1 MSIDSQWHSSRSKEI
16 LHQYPKIKQYFG
28 NYPPSIIA
36 IAFLVSL
43 QWLMAWLVRDLPWW
57 QVGGISFLV
66 GQFILHSL
74 GVFVHEAAH
83 NLIFKS
89 KLGSNLALFLIVCG
103 SLSFGESL
111 TYIGVHGK
119 THHLQL
125 NDYQYDHELCDRNLA
140 EFSTNNTY
148 WRIAESLIHLL
159 PGGAVITDLITPH
172 LVNSDSRHLKSA
184 NISTQLNILLIL
196 TSLSLYIF
204 AWFMISPQATL
215 YLFWSLTLMI
225 SNWGIT
231 FRGQSIA
238 EHHIYQQGK
247 TYSTYSWTNILFFNT
262 GYHDEH
268 HTFPKVAWI
277 HLPKIKR
284 IAPEYFTNDN
294 PHSYFQWWWWW
305 ATSIFTPIR
314 YNRYIP

>member
-1 MSIDSQWHSSRSKEI
+1 MSIDSQWHSSRSKKI
-16 LHQYPKIKQYFG
+16 LCQYPEIKQYFG

-36 IAFLVSL
+36 IAFLVAL
-43 QWLMAWLVRDLPWW
+43 QWLIAWLVQDLSWW
-57 QVGGISFLV
+57 QVGAIAFLV

-74 GVFVHEAAH
+74 GIFVHEAAH

-89 KLGSNLALFLIVCG
+89 RVGSNLALLLIVCG

-111 TYIGVHGK
+111 AYIGVHGK

-125 NDYQYDHELCDRNLA
+125 NDYQYDHELWDRKLV
-140 EFSTNNTY
+140 EFANDNIC
-148 WRIAESLIHLL
+148 WRITESLLHLL
-159 PGGAVITDLITPH
+159 PGGIIVTDIITPH
-172 LVNSDSRHLKSA
+172 LFDADSRQVKSA
-184 NISTQLNILLIL
+184 RVSTSLNIVLTI
-196 TSLSLYIF
+196 TSLTLYII
-204 AWFMISPQATL
+204 AWFAISPKATL
-215 YLFWSLTLMI
+215 YLFWSLTLMA

-247 TYSTYSWTNILFFNT
+247 TYSTYSWTNIPFFNT

-268 HTFPKVAWI
+268 HTFPQVAWI
-277 HLPKIKR
+277 HLPKIKK
-284 IAPEYFTNDN
+284 IAPEHFTNAN
-294 PHSYFQWWWWW
+294 PHSYFKWWWWW
-305 ATSIFTPIR
+305 AKSIFTPTR

>member
-1 MSIDSQWHSSRSKEI
+1 MSIDSQWHTSRSKEI
-16 LHQYPKIKQYFG
+16 LKRYPEIKQYFG
-28 NYPPSIIA
+28 NYPLSIAA
-36 IAFLVSL
+36 IASLVSL
-43 QWLMAWLVRDLPWW
+43 QWFLAWLVRDLAWW
-57 QVGGISFLV
+57 QVGAIAFLV

-119 THHLQL
+119 THHREL
-125 NDYQYDHELCDRNLA
+125 NDYQYDYELSDRNLA
-140 EFSTNNTY
+140 KFATDNIY
-148 WRIAESLIHLL
+148 WRIAESLLHLL
-159 PGGAVITDLITPH
+159 PGGVIITDIIISR
-172 LVNSDSRHLKSA
+172 LVAPDRRQIKPAKISA
-184 NISTQLNILLIL
+184 RLNVLLTL
-196 TSLSLYIF
+196 TSLFLYIF
-204 AWFMISPQATL
+204 AWLAIAPQAAL
-215 YLFWSLTLMI
+215 YLFWSLTLMAG
-225 SNWGIT
+225 NWGIT

-268 HTFPKVAWI
+268 HTFPQVAWI
-277 HLPKIKR
+277 YLPKIEQ
-284 IAPEYFTNDN
+284 IAPEYFTNEN
-294 PHSYFQWWWWW
+294 PHSYFRWWWWW
-305 ATSIFTPIR
+305 ARSIFTPIR
-314 YNRYIP
+314 YNRYLP